1 MNAGLIIA
9 IAVVALDVLGG
20 SLDGVLYLAGL
31 TTVTSLVRSGG
42 WWTLVGI
49 VIVLIQ
55 FGIPAGL
62 AWHFWNVI

>member
-1 MNAGLIIA
+1 VNAGLIIA

>member
-9 IAVVALDVLGG
+9 IAVVALDVVGG

-55 FGIPAGL
+55 LGIPAGL